1 MIKSS
6 QQEVR
11 PLAGKTTSI
20 KQFGDRKIIIA
31 DSVTAAT
38 DQNRGDVLVCGSHC
52 GANVGQIAATKKLG
66 AMIGND
72 AGMGKNNA
80 GIAGLAI
87 CDTHGIPAAAVAC
100 MSAVI
105 GSGVS
110 TYEEGEVS
118 AVNRLAAR
126 LGVSE
131 GMSAKHAAERFLE
144 TLAQKTTPK
153 EQS

>member
-1 MIKSS
+1 MIKPF
-6 QQEVR
+6 QQGAH
-11 PLAGKTTSI
+11 PLAGKTKSI
-20 KQFGDRKIIIA
+20 KQSGNRKIIIA

-38 DQNRGDVLVCGSHC
+38 DQNIGDILVCGSHC
-52 GANVGQIAATKKLG
+52 GANVGHIAVTNKIG
-66 AMIGND
+66 AIIGND

-80 GIAGLAI
+80 GIAGLAV
-87 CDTHGIPAAAVAC
+87 CDTHNIPAAAVAS

-105 GSGVS
+105 GSGMS

-118 AVNRLAAR
+118 AVNSLAAR

-144 TLAQKTTPK
+144 TLANSSTA
-153 EQS
+153 